1 MANQQKISYV
11 SDLYAQ
17 LQKNPNF
24 VLIGFEKTSHLRLE
38 EFRVKLLE
46 LYKGQDQTSELMVIK
61 NSLFKV
67 ALSKLQKSDKQLSE
81 EDTTM
86 IQSLAKGQTML
97 LLIPEDWVGALK
109 EVSTFAK
116 EEEGIVFRVGRIE
129 GITYE
134 ATGLQTLAKL
144 PSKEELVIK
153 VINSLRSS
161 QTRLVYGL
169 QFNTMKLVNVL
180 KNASEKGA
188 GASN

>member
-24 VLIGFEKTSHLRLE
+24 VLVGFEKTSHLRLE
-38 EFRVKLLE
+38 EFRVKLLN
-46 LYKGQDQTSELMVIK
+46 LYKDQDHTSELMVIK

-67 ALSKLQKSDKQLSE
+67 ALSKLQKSDKKLSE
-81 EDTTM
+81 SDTKL
-86 IQSLAKGQTML
+86 IQDLAKGQTML

-109 EVSTFAK
+109 EVNTFAK

-129 GITYE
+129 GIVYE
-134 ATGLQTLAKL
+134 STGLQTLAKL

-180 KNASEKGA
+180 KNAGEKGA